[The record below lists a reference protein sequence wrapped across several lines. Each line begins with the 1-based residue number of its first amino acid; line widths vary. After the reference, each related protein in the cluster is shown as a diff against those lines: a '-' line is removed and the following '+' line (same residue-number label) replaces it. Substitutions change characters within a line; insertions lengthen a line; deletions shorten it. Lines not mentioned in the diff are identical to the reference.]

1 VGNDLLLWIK
11 EERGATFVVVA
22 LLMVILVGVA
32 ALAID
37 TGHLFVVRNELQN
50 ASDAGCLAAARFLYY
65 HDGTTVN
72 EDANEIAYNAAIVN
86 RSDGSPVE
94 VQWSGGNEGDVERGH
109 WSLVTRTFTPNPSTD
124 PTNLGGMSNEDLDA
138 NPNFINA
145 IRVKTRRQDTPSA
158 SFFARIFG
166 YESFSLATE
175 AIAYIG
181 FAGTLAPGEADQPLA
196 ICKES
201 LLTNGQYTCSIGRMM
216 NMGEYVAGQET
227 GGWTDFNQDSPC
239 LSGTNA
245 FTVATLVTA
254 SGNPNPII
262 FSQPIATNAG
272 DISSA
277 FILLRERWEF
287 VTGRTR
293 PWTITLPVIEC
304 PGNDLGFCGRM
315 VGAVAINIVWITGEA
330 EDPSYSEAPWV
341 MEDPRTGTTW
351 ASSDPDGQVRWDN
364 FVQSFNLRNLDGS
377 FVPYQKK
384 AIYFMPDCNH
394 QIPKGRTGGENFG
407 ILAKIPVLVR

>member
-1 VGNDLLLWIK
+1 MGTDLVLWIK
-11 EERGATFVVVA
+11 EERGVTSVVVA
-22 LLMVILVGVA
+22 LLVVILVGVA

-50 ASDAGCLAAARFLYY
+50 ASDAGCLAGGRFLYRE
-65 HDGTTVN
+65 DGTAVN
-72 EDANEIAYNAAIVN
+72 EDANQVAYDAAIVN

-94 VQWSGGNEGDVERGH
+94 VQWSGGNGEDVERGH
-109 WSLVTRTFTPNPSTD
+109 WSFMTRTFTPNGSTQ
-124 PTNLGGMSNEDLDA
+124 TINLWDVSPEELDA

-145 IRVKTRRQDTPSA
+145 IRVRTRRQETPAVSL
-158 SFFARIFG
+158 FAGILG
-166 YESFSLATE
+166 YNSFSLATE
-175 AIAYIG
+175 AIAYTG
-181 FAGTLAPGEADQPLA
+181 FAGTMAPEEVDQPVA

-201 LLTNGQYTCSIGRMM
+201 LLVNGRYSCAIGRVISIG
-216 NMGEYVAGQET
+216 EEVAVEET
-227 GGWTDFNQDSPC
+227 GGWTDLNQDNPC

-245 FTVATLVTA
+245 LTVATLVTRG
-254 SGNPNPII
+254 GNPNPII

-272 DISSA
+272 DIPLA

-304 PGNDLGFCGRM
+304 PGNDLGSCGRM
-315 VGAVAINIVWITGEA
+315 VGAVAINIVWITGGA
-330 EDPSYSEAPWV
+330 EDPTYSDAPWV
-341 MEDPRTGTTW
+341 MEDPRTGIPW
-351 ASSDPDGQVRWDN
+351 VSNDPDGQLRWDS
-364 FVQSFNLRNLDGS
+364 FVQSFNLTNLDGS

-394 QIPKGRTGGENFG
+394 QILRGRTGGENFG
-407 ILAKIPVLVR
+407 ILAKIPVLAR